1 MEKEK
6 KFAEGLSWKK
16 IFWVFMFGCVFGCV
30 MEMVLTFFQTHGEIV
45 SRKGVIYGPFNP
57 VYGFGAAIL
66 TICLAKRKNVIV
78 IFLLSALLGGSFE
91 FLCSYLQEKLF
102 GTISWDYSN
111 EPFNI
116 QGRTSLR
123 FMCYW
128 GLLGAFYIKVV
139 YPPLSKL
146 IEKIPIKQGNIIT
159 WIMLIFMIIDCI
171 ISIAASFRQEERKE
185 GIPPENVIAK
195 IIDKVYPDS
204 RMDEIYENEK
214 DA

>member
-1 MEKEK
+1 MENKEV
-6 KFAEGLSWKK
+6 FAKGLSWKK

-30 MEMVLTFFQTHGEIV
+30 MEMALTYFHTHEVV

-57 VYGFGAAIL
+57 VYGVGAAIL
-66 TICLAKRKNVIV
+66 TICLAKRKNILI

-111 EPFNI
+111 HPFNI
-116 QGRTSLR
+116 QGRTSLL
-123 FMCYW
+123 FMFYW
-128 GLLGAFYIKVV
+128 GILGTVYIKLV
-139 YPPLSKL
+139 YPILSKL
-146 IEKIPIKQGNIIT
+146 IEKTPIKIGNIVT

-171 ISIAASFRQEERKE
+171 ISMAASFRQEERKE
-185 GIPPENVIAK
+185 GIPADNVIAQ

-204 RMDEIYENEK
+204 RMEKIYENEK